1 MTEYSPTK
9 TGKYPSI
16 FANFQNRAHCENY
29 LKRNKH
35 NSLHLTRKYARYLSA
50 DITLSENC
58 SLLGTD
64 NGPRTNIRAYF
75 RSKWRILFTYIIY
88 GVILGVHLFTFL
100 FPVCLSLFYVSLIN
114 VNSLLFTQS
123 PCEYNPCKNGAP
135 CLPLYRSNSYLCM
148 LRPGKIEQ
156 GRINIELQIYKKL
169 ILVLCAQT

>member
-1 MTEYSPTK
+1 MLDICPRILRSWK
-9 TGKYPSI
+9 TVRFSEQI
-16 FANFQNRAHCENY
+16 M
-29 LKRNKH
+29 
-35 NSLHLTRKYARYLSA
+35 SA
-50 DITLSENC
+50 DKYSSILSLQME
-58 SLLGTD
+58 D
-64 NGPRTNIRAYF
+64 IAR
-75 RSKWRILFTYIIY
+75 FTYIIY
-88 GVILGVHLFTFL
+88 GVILGVHLFTLL

-169 ILVLCAQT
+169 ILFLCVQT